1 MKNILITG
9 CNGQLGNEMQLQA
22 KAHPEFNFFFTDV
35 KELDIT
41 DEQAVT
47 SFIHDNLID
56 CVVNCA
62 AYTAV
67 DKAEADEARA
77 DMLNH
82 VAPGFLARA
91 VGRQGGCMV
100 HVSTDYVFDG
110 TAHIP
115 YREDAATCPDTVYG
129 HTKLAGEKAVM
140 EECPRTAIV
149 RTAWLYST
157 FGNNFVKT
165 MLRLSG
171 KYDAVSVVSDQKG
184 NPTPARALAEALC
197 VIAHE
202 ALKPD
207 FKDYGI
213 YHFAG
218 NPATTWDEFAR
229 SVFKYAKLAGFIQKD
244 MEVKSILAK
253 DYPSKAVRPYD
264 SRLDTNKINEVFK
277 IALPDWQDYLPETV
291 GEFFDEQNN

>member
-1 MKNILITG
+1 MARVLLTG
-9 CNGQLGNEMQLQA
+9 AYGQVG
-22 KAHPEFNFFFTDV
+22 
-35 KELDIT
+35 KELEVCLLNSEDEVISCDHKALDISQE
-41 DEQAVT
+41 DRVLSAVT
-47 SFIHDNLID
+47 ESGADIIINA
-56 CVVNCA
+56 A
-62 AYTAV
+62 AYTNV
-67 DKAEADEARA
+67 EKAEDERVKAYEVNAYGPKYLAKAAKLADIP
-77 DMLNH
+77 LIH
-82 VAPGFLARA
+82 I
-91 VGRQGGCMV
+91 
-100 HVSTDYVFDG
+100 STDYVFSSENG
-110 TAHIP
+110 RAH
-115 YREDAATCPDTVYG
+115 REDDAVEAQCVYG
-129 HTKLAGEKAVM
+129 KSKLEGEENIIACCSKYV
-140 EECPRTAIV
+140 IV
-149 RTAWLYST
+149 RASWIFGRY
-157 FGNNFVKT
+157 GNNFVKT

-171 KYDAVSVVSDQKG
+171 KYNAVSVVSDQKG

-197 VIAHE
+197 VIAHD